1 MRKLLSAREAFE
13 NNEWLGGLVGADS
26 FLPMRTLETYR
37 TVTGGR
43 QQSPQEPVS
52 ELWILAGRRSGKT
65 VTIAALACYLAAC
78 VDWRHVLTRGERG
91 TVVILAGTVVQA
103 RSMMNVV
110 QAVFTDN
117 PRFAKLVDSISGDTI
132 SLVNRVDICIRAASY
147 RSIRGL
153 TCVAV
158 ICEEISMWQS
168 DELGSRNPDKAI
180 LTAVRPSLATTRGP
194 LICIGSP
201 YGKSGEAW
209 KTFKRHFGQQ
219 GAADIIVANGPTKLF
234 NPTILQSTVDRA
246 YGEDPIE
253 AASEWGGE
261 FRNAKD
267 AYVAIEVVEAC
278 VERGVTQK
286 SWVPGRQFLAHVD
299 VSGGGDDSFAI
310 AVGHIEDEKGVLDC
324 VLERRPPLSPEGT
337 IAEFCDTLKSYRIHR
352 IVGDA
357 YSGEFVR
364 ELFRKNGIDYK
375 INDELSDKKTCT
387 SQYFAS
393 FLPILNSKRCE
404 LLDNKRL
411 VQQLAALER
420 RPSRV
425 GARDVIGH
433 PAGGHDDVAC
443 VVAGLMSRLLGKRGP
458 IATALEVHHRNDLK
472 MFTGSSV
479 G

>member
-1 MRKLLSAREAFE
+1 
-13 NNEWLGGLVGADS
+13 
-26 FLPMRTLETYR
+26 
-37 TVTGGR
+37 
-43 QQSPQEPVS
+43 
-52 ELWILAGRRSGKT
+52 
-65 VTIAALACYLAAC
+65 VTIAAMACYLGAC
-78 VDWRHVLTRGERG
+78 IDWTAVLKARGERG
-91 TVVILAGTVVQA
+91 TIPVLAQTVVQA
-103 RSMMNVV
+103 RTLMNIVR
-110 QAVFTDN
+110 AVFSEN
-117 PRFAKLVDSISGDTI
+117 SRFAKLVDTFGSDTV
-132 SLVNRVDICIRAASY
+132 SLRNRIDITIRPADY
-147 RSIRGL
+147 RSIRGI
-153 TCVAV
+153 TSAAV
-158 ICEEISMWQS
+158 KCEEISMWQS
-168 DELGSRNPDKAI
+168 DEFGSKNPDKAI

-458 IATALEVHHRNDLK
+458 MIISDKCVADVSRMAPDRYGRPNRFSQRGPAPRTFMGSASNFGQPVMQPATPSNP
-472 MFTGSSV
+472 FGSVSYADKFCNNK
-479 G
+479 